1 MPLHDAA
8 GSIPPDLDPDAHG
21 ARYRAQ
27 RRQLHRPEPTDPPM
41 PDDDPDDPAPPD
53 APPDPDRL
61 PGEPAPLPI
70 GDPPPAQVPQSCA
83 TRVTGTGVPCR
94 RIARISFRAPRGAAS
109 ARIHPTR
116 RRSILCARLRKP
128 LDVLV
133 TKPANF
139 LPANYCPEF

>member
-21 ARYRAQ
+21 ARYQAQ

-70 GDPPPAQVPQSCA
+70 GDPPPAHVPQSCA
-83 TRVTGTGVPCR
+83 ASRAGAGAGEPPG
-94 RIARISFRAPRGAAS
+94 RIARTPLRAPRGAAS

-116 RRSILCARLRKP
+116 HRSTLCAP
-128 LDVLV
+128 P
-133 TKPANF
+133 T
-139 LPANYCPEF
+139 